1 MKLHLILF
9 ILLAFSLPNLYSY
22 ECFKGDT
29 LFFYSQADIDN
40 FASEFSDCSDL
51 NASIIIEPVNEEIFS
66 LEPLSNIFELNGV
79 LIVKNTN
86 LSNINGL
93 HNISKVGFGVA
104 IINNKLL
111 TSLSGLSG
119 LNNIGAKSYSHI
131 DEVGYFYIKS
141 NQSITDLWGLH
152 NLDSLTGDFEI
163 TDNENLEALHGLES
177 LRSVDGFKFTGDK
190 IEESKLKITNNPKL
204 SACSVIGICFLR
216 NYAEFDISNN
226 SENCNSIVEVM
237 SGCNFISVEEKS
249 NHKLKVYPNPS
260 SGIIN
265 VSSENKISDIKLIDN
280 LGRTIFKK
288 QLIDIKQLDISK
300 EPSGIYYLFINNKM
314 LKILKR

>member
-1 MKLHLILF
+1 MPLN
-9 ILLAFSLPNLYSY
+9 LLR
-22 ECFKGDT
+22 
-29 LFFYSQADIDN
+29 
-40 FASEFSDCSDL
+40 
-51 NASIIIEPVNEEIFS
+51 
-66 LEPLSNIFELNGV
+66 
-79 LIVKNTN
+79 
-86 LSNINGL
+86 
-93 HNISKVGFGVA
+93 
-104 IINNKLL
+104 
-111 TSLSGLSG
+111 
-119 LNNIGAKSYSHI
+119 
-131 DEVGYFYIKS
+131 FYIKS
-141 NQSITDLWGLH
+141 NQSIKDLWGLH

-265 VSSENKISDIKLIDN
+265 VSSENKISDIKLMMYIASN
-280 LGRTIFKK
+280 LNTYFFSSFFLFCMALHAKIVHLTIAAC
-288 QLIDIKQLDISK
+288 
-300 EPSGIYYLFINNKM
+300 PSSQY
-314 LKILKR
+314 